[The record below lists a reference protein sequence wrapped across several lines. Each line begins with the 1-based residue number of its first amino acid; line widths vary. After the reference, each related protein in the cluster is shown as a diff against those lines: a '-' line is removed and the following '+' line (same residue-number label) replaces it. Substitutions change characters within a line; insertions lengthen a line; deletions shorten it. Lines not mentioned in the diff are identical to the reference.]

1 VIVLKGIKCFIIFL
15 IVLISTVGCK
25 MDKKEESKIEKI
37 EKAPDSLSEVSEG
50 IQEILKDIEIIEKVI
65 DGTDTEDAKAK
76 VQKEKEVEKEEE
88 ETQDKDKQETQDK
101 GKNESENKT
110 ESQNKEKPIEK
121 DEKLLEQWEKVDKKI
136 KEVHEKWNTYQ
147 PESVKKGA
155 TTDKTDKF
163 GESVNSLTK
172 SIERRDI
179 KDIYNFASESM
190 LNLKPIFDL
199 YRDEIKGDINKLK
212 YITYQSYLKFM
223 DDKVTQ
229 SVSLLNE
236 AQEDIEKI
244 KLKVEKKDSKIDV
257 LGKLELSIRDMSKS
271 LRLKSINLIRIKKD
285 IIIKNLEELDK

>member
-1 VIVLKGIKCFIIFL
+1 
-15 IVLISTVGCK
+15 

-65 DGTDTEDAKAK
+65 DGTDTEDSKAK
-76 VQKEKEVEKEEE
+76 VQKEKELEKEEE